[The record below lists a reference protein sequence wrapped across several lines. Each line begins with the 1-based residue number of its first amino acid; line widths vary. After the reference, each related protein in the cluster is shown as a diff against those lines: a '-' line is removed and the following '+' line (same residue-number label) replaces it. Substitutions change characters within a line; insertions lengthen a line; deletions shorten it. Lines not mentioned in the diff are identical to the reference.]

1 MEKKTDVKL
10 VGHAHIDAVW
20 LWDRAETKDV
30 LVNTFTRILDL
41 MDKYPDVTFIQTSA
55 QYYKWMEDEHPE
67 IFSRIKEKIERGTW
81 EVTGGMWVEPDCN
94 MPDGESLCRQFL
106 YGQKY
111 FRNKFGIDCRICWLP
126 DVFGFG
132 WTLPSIMKDSGIK
145 YFFTSKL
152 IWQSKLPFP
161 HRVFSWKGPDDSV
174 VLGYQTPGMYNN
186 LDIYDVY
193 KQSIK
198 FLHSTGYGFFLAPF
212 GEGDHGGG
220 LSEELVEMVHNQKHA
235 MDVSFGNALE
245 YFNKLSSEIQD
256 IPEVRDELYLNTH
269 RGTLTT
275 QSRMKY
281 LNRKYEKFFNKVDK
295 AESIA
300 KLMGSHASYSR
311 LSDAWE
317 LLLVNQ
323 FHDALPGSSIKKVYE
338 DVEYDYAMIDKAL
351 SEAYKEDLSIIIPK
365 LDSSWCKTPVA
376 VFNEFAW
383 VSTRHYIAE
392 TDIVNPR
399 FVLKSGKEI
408 YSQKVGDGKYLLAI
422 ESLPPVSFETISVE
436 GGCKGSD
443 TDLFLEE
450 TSISY
455 ILSNQFVRI
464 EILKENGRVVSLRKK
479 GSDLEYLGSE
489 GAGFLEFYEDFTT
502 AESAWNI
509 CKGREFS
516 AEFKGVYISCDGPV
530 VKGIT
535 GDYIFTDQNGSQ
547 SVIHLACNLYCDSP
561 IVEFVL
567 DIDWH
572 AAYVT
577 CQAKFTYSPSKDV
590 SKYQIAYGTID
601 RLDSHSSKANPYIR
615 ERWEVSGHGWSMTE
629 RSDGNGG
636 VVVFSDSKYGFGQNG
651 SSMHLTLLRSPV
663 YPDPSSMGLPSL
675 PVEQTDQGHHIIR
688 YGLMATDSGVKINSL
703 HRLAA
708 EFESLD
714 SVFAVSEG
722 IKGKDLGLISGIS
735 ENIFINTIKPAED
748 GDGLIV
754 RFFETEGIDGDAYI
768 DFAISP
774 ETAIR
779 CDILEDPKS
788 CDSICINGNSV
799 KIGVRHNEIVS
810 MRIKFKE
817 DSYGI

>member
-55 QYYKWMEDEHPE
+55 QYYKWMEEEHPD
-67 IFSRIKEKIERGTW
+67 IFARIKAKINAGVW

-106 YGQKY
+106 YGQEY
-111 FRNKFGIDCRICWLP
+111 FRKKFGIDCRICWLP

-132 WTLPSIMKDSGIK
+132 WTLPTIMKEAGID

-161 HRVFSWKGPDDSV
+161 HRVFNWKGPDDSV

-186 LDIYDVY
+186 LDVYDVY

-235 MDVSFGNALE
+235 MNVSFGNALE
-245 YFNKLSSEIQD
+245 YFNKLASEID
-256 IPEVRDELYLNTH
+256 GIPEVRDELYLNTH

-275 QSRMKY
+275 QSRMKH
-281 LNRKYEKFFNKVDK
+281 LNRKYEKYFNKVDK

-300 KLMGSHASYSR
+300 KLLGSSASYSR

-338 DVEYDYAMIDKAL
+338 DVEYDYAVIDEAL
-351 SEAYKEDLSIIIPK
+351 SKAYNEDLALITPH
-365 LDSSWCKTPVA
+365 LDTAWCKSPMA
-376 VFNEFAW
+376 IFNDFAW
-383 VSTRHYIAE
+383 TSTRHYVAE
-392 TDIVNPR
+392 TNIEDPR

-408 YSQKVGDGKYLLAI
+408 PSQRIDDGKYMLSM
-422 ESLPPVSFETISVE
+422 ESIPPVSFETISVE
-436 GGCKGSD
+436 EGTHTGD

-450 TSISY
+450 TCISY

-464 EILKENGRVVSLRKK
+464 EILKENGRVVSLRKN
-479 GSDLEYLGSE
+479 GSDIEYLGSD

-509 CKGREFS
+509 CKGREFN
-516 AEFKGVYISCDGPV
+516 AEFKGLHISCNGPV
-530 VKGIT
+530 VKGII
-535 GDYIFTDQNGSQ
+535 GDYIFTDPKGSQ
-547 SVIHLACNLYCDSP
+547 SVIQLSCNMYCDSP
-561 IVEFVL
+561 IIEFVL

-577 CQAKFTYSPSKDV
+577 CQATFAYSPSKDI

-601 RLDSHSSKANPYIR
+601 RLDSHSGRANPYIR
-615 ERWEVSGHGWSMTE
+615 ERWEVPGHGWAMTE
-629 RSDGNGG
+629 RADDKGG

-663 YPDPSSMGLPSL
+663 FPDPSSMGLPSL
-675 PVEQTDQGHHIIR
+675 PVEQTDQGHHTIR
-688 YGLMATDSGVKINSL
+688 YGLMAVENGVKINSL
-703 HRLAA
+703 HKLAT
-708 EFESLD
+708 EFENLD
-714 SVFAVSEG
+714 SAFTVPSG
-722 IKGKDLGLISGIS
+722 ISGDGVELIRGTS
-735 ENIFINTIKPAED
+735 ENIFLNTIKPAEN

-754 RFFETEGIDGDAYI
+754 RFFETEGIDGDVHI
-768 DFAISP
+768 DFSVPPVSA
-774 ETAIR
+774 TR
-779 CDILEDPKS
+779 CDILENSKN
-788 CDSICINGNSV
+788 CDSVCIDENSV
-799 KIGVRHNEIVS
+799 IIRAGHNEIIS
-810 MRIKFKE
+810 LRIKF
-817 DSYGI
+817 